1 MYNVYFLGPD
11 KSEIKKVVWS
21 SVKLLMAIAFLLVM
35 LKKVSNSSDKEK
47 YMLVYKN
54 LQLYLK
60 LGPKIK
66 NIHRVL
72 EFDQSKW
79 LTLYIK
85 FNAQKGKE
93 VEKNGDKDGSGF

>member
-1 MYNVYFLGPD
+1 
-11 KSEIKKVVWS
+11 
-21 SVKLLMAIAFLLVM
+21 MAIAFLLVM

-47 YMLVYKN
+47 YVLVYKN

-72 EFDQSKW
+72 EFDQ
-79 LTLYIK
+79 
-85 FNAQKGKE
+85 
-93 VEKNGDKDGSGF
+93 